1 MWQTSQLFYVALGH
15 EKTTAA
21 LKTLET
27 DDLNNVLTSLSI
39 SRFWGKGGREKR
51 KISSPLAP

>member
-1 MWQTSQLFYVALGH
+1 MGH

-21 LKTLET
+21 LKTIET
-27 DDLNNVLTSLSI
+27 EDLNNVLTSLSI
-39 SRFWGKGGREKR
+39 RRFWGKRGREKR